1 MKVIGLT
8 GGIGSGKSEVCRYLK
23 NKYGAEIM
31 MADDVAHE
39 VTEPGS
45 KCWERLKELFG
56 DDYFLEDGSLDRKKA
71 GALAFRQPEILQKM
85 NEIIH
90 PAVWDEIQE
99 RLAKAKKAG
108 KKLAVIEAALLV
120 GSRYREICHEFWY
133 IYADR
138 KTRIKR
144 LAESRNISEEKAL
157 DVMKNQLSDEEFKAA
172 CEFTADNSG
181 DFADTA
187 KQIDE
192 HLSKGNLK

>member
-99 RLAKAKKAG
+99 RLAKAKKAE

>member
-1 MKVIGLT
+1 MEVIGLT
-8 GGIGSGKSEVCRYLK
+8 GGIGSGKSEVCRYLEK
-23 NKYGAEIM
+23 RYSAEII

-39 VTEPGS
+39 VTEPGTD
-45 KCWERLKELFG
+45 CWKQLKELFG
-56 DDYFLEDGSLDRKKA
+56 EEYFLPDGRLDRKKA
-71 GALAFRQPEILQKM
+71 GALAFRQPEILGKM
-85 NEIIH
+85 NGIIH

-99 RLAKAKKAG
+99 RLAEAEKAG

-120 GSRYREICHEFWY
+120 GSRYRQICREFWY

-138 KTRIKR
+138 DVRIKR
-144 LAESRNISEEKAL
+144 LKESRNISKEKAAA
-157 DVMKNQLSDEEFKAA
+157 VMKNQLSDEEFKAA

>member
-56 DDYFLEDGSLDRKKA
+56 EDYFLEDGSLDRKKA